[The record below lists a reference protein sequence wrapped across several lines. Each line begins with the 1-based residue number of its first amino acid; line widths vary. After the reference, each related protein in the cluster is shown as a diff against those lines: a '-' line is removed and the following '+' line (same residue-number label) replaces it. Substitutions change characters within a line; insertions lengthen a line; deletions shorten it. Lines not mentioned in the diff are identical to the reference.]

1 MHVCISN
8 VCCNGGTFE
17 FKLKY
22 PLHWGPRRQ
31 IGPDQ
36 ARARARSSQTSQLLV
51 LRLFNSDSAA
61 CPRPAAAGSASPGLS
76 ALGRAPLILGLCV
89 WRETG
94 DREGEGGGSPAWLCK
109 HLPINQT
116 IKHKASAWQKWYS
129 SDSRHPDTLKLLYG
143 WLYIIWLLGK
153 IFPSFEHP
161 QLHPLFITIIMIPPA
176 VCCYWDVSRHY

>member
-129 SDSRHPDTLKLLYG
+129 SDSRHPKTALWLALYHLAFRENLPVVWTSSIASAVYNNYNDPPRCLL
-143 WLYIIWLLGK
+143 LLGC
-153 IFPSFEHP
+153 
-161 QLHPLFITIIMIPPA
+161 
-176 VCCYWDVSRHY
+176 V